1 MKMDAYSTTNYTR
14 VQESTDAV
22 LKQGLWDAAIGL
34 QAVDGLEPS
43 PGLLELASA
52 SIASKLTYEQVKA
65 EIELSYSHKDL
76 QDSAVHDAY
85 ECDLVSARMVEMLD
99 MQPFTYTY
107 HAFRQI
113 HKKLF
118 DGVFEDAGRYRD
130 YDIEKSEPVL
140 FGDTV
145 TYASFPYIEDR
156 YRDDLEVE
164 RGAQYSYPPTPEQ
177 VRRIADLTSRLWV
190 THGFGEGN
198 TRTTAVFIQMY
209 LRSMKMP
216 VNNEPFKE
224 HSLYFRNALVRANYS
239 NLFKGVASTNKYI
252 IAFFENVLASG
263 TNTLSNRDLIVKEL
277 E

>member
-1 MKMDAYSTTNYTR
+1 VRESSDA
-14 VQESTDAV
+14 A
-22 LKQGLWDAAIGL
+22 LKQGLWDTAIGL
-34 QAVDGLEPS
+34 QAVDGLAPS
-43 PGLLELASA
+43 PELLDVAA
-52 SIASKLTYEQVKA
+52 ANIANKLTYEQVKA
-65 EIELSYSHKDL
+65 EIERSYSHKDK
-76 QDSAVHDAY
+76 SIAVVHDAY
-85 ECDLVSARMVEMLD
+85 ECDMVSARMVEILD

-118 DGVFEDAGRYRD
+118 DGILDDAGRYRD
-130 YDIEKSEPVL
+130 YDIEKSEPIL

-164 RGAQYSYPPTPEQ
+164 RGARYDYPPTAEQ
-177 VRRIADLTSRLWV
+177 VRRIADLTSRLWI

-216 VNNEPFKE
+216 INNEPFKE

-252 IAFFENVLASG
+252 IAFFENVLANG
-263 TNTLSNRDLIVKEL
+263 ENKLSNHDLIVNEL
-277 E
+277 A